1 MTPDRFFLLYALD
14 PVDAWRADL
23 MVWGDQYREGV
34 QWLREQSKVVRLT
47 EEREPAFKQALAVED
62 ASRETLLERLGQSYP
77 GVRILEL
84 VENAEANT

>member
-14 PVDAWRADL
+14 PVDSWQADL
-23 MVWGDQYREGV
+23 MVWAPNVG
-34 QWLREQSKVVRLT
+34 
-47 EEREPAFKQALAVED
+47 AFTRSSYVED
-62 ASRETLLERLGQSYP
+62 ASRETLLERLGQSYA